1 MIWQFAV
8 TQGFAIVS
16 KDLDFYDRSM
26 LHGSPPKVI
35 WLRTGNCSA
44 NYTERLLRD
53 FTSEIARFDTD
64 PGEALLIL
72 P

>member
-1 MIWQFAV
+1 MIWQFAF

-26 LHGSPPKVI
+26 LHGSPPKVN
-35 WLRTGNCSA
+35 LAAYRDCSA
-44 NYTERLLRD
+44 TYTERLLRD
-53 FTSEIARFDTD
+53 FAFEIARFDAD